1 MKCPFPKT
9 SELNLFMLQREK
21 LRLNFKVYFLMVSI
35 MSPRKGESEKLQ
47 RIFEYV
53 ILFKLTTM
61 FKVLLFGV
69 KVKE

>member
-1 MKCPFPKT
+1 
-9 SELNLFMLQREK
+9 MLQREK